1 MDGPIEPSS
10 FSQHPFSQEKRESN
24 LVPIGLGIAFV
35 VLVVGIIAWIERSQP
50 KTAVPAPAY
59 AANLKFSD
67 LKLSTAQ
74 DFVGST
80 VTYLDGTITNT
91 GDRTVTHVVVHVIFQ
106 DSTGQ
111 AAQLEDVPLLVL
123 KTAGSSPDAVDLSAS
138 PLLLSQSKSFRL
150 TFEHVSDDWNRTYP
164 ELHVSDVVTK

>member
-1 MDGPIEPSS
+1 VDGPIEPSS
-10 FSQHPFSQEKRESN
+10 FSQEPFSQEKRESN

-50 KTAVPAPAY
+50 KIITPPPAY

-80 VTYLDGTITNT
+80 VTYLDGTITNA
-91 GDRTVTHVVVHVIFQ
+91 GDRTVSHIVVQVIFQ
-106 DSTGQ
+106 DSTG

-123 KTAGSSPDAVDLSAS
+123 KTAGPSRDAVDLNIS
-138 PLLLSQSKSFRL
+138 PLLPGQSQSFRL

-164 ELHVSDVVTK
+164 GLRVSDVVTK